1 MERETRVSVFES
13 ESPSEIQLVKSRLD
27 AAKIVS
33 FLNDKY
39 MSFTTTPTANTIKL
53 MVNLKDE
60 QRAFEIIDAF
70 IKESDLDLTANLKN
84 WFYNFKF
91 YVLQKTAPN

>member
-1 MERETRVSVFES
+1 MQRETRVYVFES
-13 ESPSEIQLVKSRLD
+13 EKPSEIQLVKSRLD

-60 QRAFEIIDAF
+60 QKAFEIIDAF
-70 IKESDLDLTANLKN
+70 IKETDLDLTANLKN
-84 WFYNFKF
+84 
-91 YVLQKTAPN
+91 

>member
-13 ESPSEIQLVKSRLD
+13 EKVSEIQLIKSRLD
-27 AAKIVS
+27 AAKITS

-53 MVNLKDE
+53 MVNLQDE
-60 QRAFEIIDAF
+60 QKAFEIIDAF
-70 IKESDLDLTANLKN
+70 ILESDLNLTTNLKN
-84 WFYNFKF
+84 
-91 YVLQKTAPN
+91 

>member
-13 ESPSEIQLVKSRLD
+13 EKPAEIQLIKSKLE
-27 AAKIVS
+27 AQNISS

-53 MVNLKDE
+53 MVNLQDE
-60 QRAFEIIDAF
+60 QKAFAIIDAF
-70 IKESDLDLTANLKN
+70 LKETDLNLPDH
-84 WFYNFKF
+84 
-91 YVLQKTAPN
+91 LQN